1 MPVMAI
7 LVCSPVFLSLAQ
19 PLVITSPL
27 TPADAIVVLGG
38 GVRENG
44 QPREATLERML
55 YGVTLYHRGLAK
67 RLILSTGARGHISEA
82 QVMAAIARAH
92 GVPQPALLLEERSHN
107 TYENL
112 REIQQLFSLHHWHTV
127 ILVSSPY
134 HMRRIAL
141 VHQKCCQSTLVLYA
155 PTQPAGLYQFRT
167 LPHRLWQ
174 AKAGLHEYLGIGWYW
189 LNGYL

>member
-1 MPVMAI
+1 MLVMAI
-7 LVCSPVFLSLAQ
+7 LVFSPAFLSLAQ

-27 TPADAIVVLGG
+27 TPADAIVVFGG
-38 GVRENG
+38 GVREDG
-44 QPREATLERML
+44 RPREATLERVL

-67 RLILSTGARGHISEA
+67 QLILSTGAKRHISEA

-92 GVPQPALLLEERSHN
+92 GVPPPALLLEERSHN

-112 REIQQLFSLHHWHTV
+112 REVQQLLSLHHWSKV

-141 VHQKCCQSTLVLYA
+141 VHEKCCQSTLVLYA
-155 PTQPAGLYQFRT
+155 PVQPAGLYQFSTIR
-167 LPHRLWQ
+167 HRLGQ
-174 AKAGLHEYLGIGWYW
+174 AQAVLHEYLGIGWYW